1 MKKIFKSGSALLLA
15 LVMALGLSVTAF
27 ADDSSITYKG
37 LEEGFETQPGSE
49 YTETDLFDNFKNVM
63 PGDKLTQTISFTNE
77 AKDCDYINVY
87 LKAVV
92 HDENGN
98 PLTYDEAFENAD
110 GKDQANVE
118 GQRDETVATMQ
129 DFLKQLT
136 MRIYNGS
143 ELIYSSTPDQTG
155 ALADNVFLGKLTA
168 GEALSLKVELDVPVD
183 LGNQYANRVGE
194 VDWVFSVE
202 AIENNKLTVH
212 KVWDDNGYPS
222 RPGSVKV
229 NLLKDGK
236 TAETV
241 TLNADNQW
249 TYTWDKLD
257 DRYEWT
263 VQEETPEGY
272 EASYKKQDN
281 TVFITNHKDYTP
293 ATPAAPTSPMDLT
306 VKKVWSDEN
315 NKRGNRP
322 DAVTV
327 TLYNGDTAVKR
338 VTLNAANNWTFT
350 WYGLD
355 SSANWSVLETGIPKG
370 YTPSYSASGS
380 VLTITNT
387 ESLIQTGQLNW
398 PIPVLGS
405 LGALMILCGILMMRR
420 KKKNDEA

>member
-27 ADDSSITYKG
+27 AADSSITYKG
-37 LEEGFETQPGSE
+37 HEDGFETQPGSE

-63 PGDKLTQTISFTNE
+63 PGDKLTQTIHFTNKAE
-77 AKDCDYINVY
+77 DCDYINVY

-98 PLTYDEAFENAD
+98 PLSEKVAET
-110 GKDQANVE
+110 G
-118 GQRDETVATMQ
+118 ETVATMQ

-143 ELIYSSTPDQTG
+143 ELIYNSTPDQTG

-212 KVWDDNGYPS
+212 KVWDDNGYPN